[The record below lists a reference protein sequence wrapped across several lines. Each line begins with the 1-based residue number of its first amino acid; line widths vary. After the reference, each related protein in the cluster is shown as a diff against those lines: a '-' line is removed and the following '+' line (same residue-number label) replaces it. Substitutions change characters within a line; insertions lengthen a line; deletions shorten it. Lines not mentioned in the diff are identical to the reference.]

1 MLIEMMNKVLRIVS
15 YILLFV
21 TSFFVISQ
29 SLLDSVALINYR
41 SLFFDV
47 ILFMVML
54 FLAKYINVLFF
65 LAVLKFWKIPF
76 SFYYIFPYF
85 RFNNFSKIFFD
96 PMFLTR
102 SYEYFKIKL
111 NDSNV
116 SYIKKSH
123 LIYLQVVLIVTFLL
137 IYLFGW
143 QYHLYLPIFIL
154 YFGSNVK
161 HPSNDEILF
170 IQSCEAID
178 TEYEKY
184 DDKLVSN
191 LQFHAIALMYIEN
204 TKLNNVDM
212 KLNIFNPIYSMRDL
226 EFICHWSMQDR
237 ANRELTKISSISNI
251 EFNEVEKMINLGIVP
266 LHLKYYKFL
275 IEDYYNRDTNSISG

>member
-1 MLIEMMNKVLRIVS
+1 MIIVMMNKVLRIVS
-15 YILLFV
+15 YMLLFV

-29 SLLDSVALINYR
+29 SLSDSVASINYR
-41 SLFFDV
+41 SLFLDV
-47 ILFMVML
+47 SLFMAMI
-54 FLAKYINVLFF
+54 FLAKYINDLFF

-85 RFNNFSKIFFD
+85 RINNYSKIFFD

-143 QYHLYLPIFIL
+143 QYQLYLPIFIL
-154 YFGSNVK
+154 YFGSNIK
-161 HPSNDEILF
+161 HPTNDEILF
-170 IQSCEAID
+170 IQFCEAVD
-178 TEYEKY
+178 TECEKC
-184 DDKLVSN
+184 DDKLISN

-204 TKLNNVDM
+204 TKLNNVDI

-226 EFICHWSMQDR
+226 EFIRYWSMQES
-237 ANRELTKISSISNI
+237 AKKEFFKISSISNV
-251 EFNEVEKMINLGIVP
+251 ELNELEKIIKLGIVP
-266 LHLKYYKFL
+266 LYLKYYKFL
-275 IEDYYNRDTNSISG
+275 IENYKKGY

>member
-29 SLLDSVALINYR
+29 TLLDSVAPINYR
-41 SLFFDV
+41 SLFFGV
-47 ILFMVML
+47 ILFMVIL
-54 FLAKYINVLFF
+54 FLAKYINDLSF
-65 LAVLKFWKIPF
+65 LAVLKFRKIPI
-76 SFYYIFPYF
+76 SFHYIFPYF
-85 RFNNFSKIFFD
+85 RFNNYSKIFID

-116 SYIKKSH
+116 GYIKKAH
-123 LIYLQVVLIVTFLL
+123 LTYLQVVLIVIFLL

-154 YFGSNVK
+154 YFGSNIK
-161 HPSNDEILF
+161 HPSNDELLF
-170 IQSCEAID
+170 IQSFEAVD
-178 TEYEKY
+178 AEYEKY

-191 LQFHAIALMYIEN
+191 LQFHTIALMYIEN

-212 KLNIFNPIYSMRDL
+212 KLNVFNPIYSMRDL
-226 EFICHWSMQDR
+226 EFIRHWSMQDR
-237 ANRELTKISSISNI
+237 ANKEFTKIASISNI
-251 EFNEVEKMINLGIVP
+251 EFNEVGKIIKLGIVP

-275 IEDYYNRDTNSISG
+275 IENYYNKDTNSISG

>member
-15 YILLFV
+15 YMLLFV

-29 SLLDSVALINYR
+29 SLSDSVASINYR
-41 SLFFDV
+41 SLFLDV
-47 ILFMVML
+47 SLFMVMI
-54 FLAKYINVLFF
+54 FLAKYINDLFF
-65 LAVLKFWKIPF
+65 LAVLKFWEIPF
-76 SFYYIFPYF
+76 SFYYILPYF
-85 RFNNFSKIFFD
+85 RFNNDSKLFFD

-154 YFGSNVK
+154 YFGSNIK
-161 HPSNDEILF
+161 HPTNDEILF
-170 IQSCEAID
+170 IQFCEAVD
-178 TEYEKY
+178 TECEKR
-184 DDKLVSN
+184 DDKLISN

-204 TKLNNVDM
+204 TKLSNVDM
-212 KLNIFNPIYSMRDL
+212 NLNIFNPIYSMRDL
-226 EFICHWSMQDR
+226 EFIRYWSMQDS
-237 ANRELTKISSISNI
+237 AKKEFFKTSSISNV
-251 EFNEVEKMINLGIVP
+251 ELNEVEKIIKLGIVP

-275 IEDYYNRDTNSISG
+275 IENYKKGY

>member
-15 YILLFV
+15 YILLFI

-29 SLLDSVALINYR
+29 SLLDSVSPINYR
-41 SLFFDV
+41 SLFLNV
-47 ILFMVML
+47 SLFMVML
-54 FLAKYINVLFF
+54 FIAKYINNLFF
-65 LAVLKFWKIPF
+65 LAILKFRKIPIN
-76 SFYYIFPYF
+76 FYYIFPYF
-85 RFNNFSKIFFD
+85 RFNNYSKMFID

-116 SYIKKSH
+116 GYIKKSH
-123 LIYLQVVLIVTFLL
+123 LTYLQVVLIITILL

-143 QYHLYLPIFIL
+143 QYHLCLPIFIL
-154 YFGSNVK
+154 YFGSNIK

-170 IQSCEAID
+170 IQSCEAVDI
-178 TEYEKY
+178 EYGKC

-204 TKLNNVDM
+204 TKLNNVDI

-226 EFICHWSMQDR
+226 EFIRHWSMQDR

>member
-29 SLLDSVALINYR
+29 SLLDSVSPINYR
-41 SLFFDV
+41 SLFLDV
-47 ILFMVML
+47 SLFMVML
-54 FLAKYINVLFF
+54 FLAKYINDLFF
-65 LAVLKFWKIPF
+65 LAILKFRRIPI

-85 RFNNFSKIFFD
+85 RFNNYSKIFID

-102 SYEYFKIKL
+102 SYEYFNIKL

-116 SYIKKSH
+116 GYIKKSH
-123 LIYLQVVLIVTFLL
+123 LTYLQVVLIITVVL

-154 YFGSNVK
+154 YFGSNIK
-161 HPSNDEILF
+161 HPSNDELLF
-170 IQSCEAID
+170 IQSCEAVDI
-178 TEYEKY
+178 EYGKCV
-184 DDKLVSN
+184 DKLVSN

-226 EFICHWSMQDR
+226 EFIRHWSMQDR
-237 ANRELTKISSISNI
+237 ANREYTKISSISNI
-251 EFNEVEKMINLGIVP
+251 ELNEVEKIIKLGIVP

-275 IEDYYNRDTNSISG
+275 IENYDNRDTNSISG

>member
-29 SLLDSVALINYR
+29 TLLDSVAPINYR
-41 SLFFDV
+41 SLFFGV
-47 ILFMVML
+47 ILFMVIL
-54 FLAKYINVLFF
+54 FLAKYINDLSF
-65 LAVLKFWKIPF
+65 LAVLKFRKIPI
-76 SFYYIFPYF
+76 SFHYIFPYF
-85 RFNNFSKIFFD
+85 RFNNYSKIFID

-116 SYIKKSH
+116 GYIKKAH
-123 LIYLQVVLIVTFLL
+123 LTYLQVVLIVIFLL

-143 QYHLYLPIFIL
+143 QYHLYLPLFIL
-154 YFGSNVK
+154 YFGSNIK
-161 HPSNDEILF
+161 HPSNDELLF
-170 IQSCEAID
+170 IQSFEAVD
-178 TEYEKY
+178 AEYEKY

-226 EFICHWSMQDR
+226 EFIRHWSMQDR
-237 ANRELTKISSISNI
+237 ANKEFTKIASISNI
-251 EFNEVEKMINLGIVP
+251 EFNEVGKIIKLGIVP

-275 IEDYYNRDTNSISG
+275 IENYYNKDTNSISG

>member
-15 YILLFV
+15 YILLFI

-29 SLLDSVALINYR
+29 SLLDSVSPINYR
-41 SLFFDV
+41 SLFLNV
-47 ILFMVML
+47 SLFMVML
-54 FLAKYINVLFF
+54 FIAKYINNLFF
-65 LAVLKFWKIPF
+65 LAILKFRKIPIN
-76 SFYYIFPYF
+76 FYYIFPYF
-85 RFNNFSKIFFD
+85 RFNNYSKMFID

-116 SYIKKSH
+116 GYIKKSH
-123 LIYLQVVLIVTFLL
+123 LTYLQVVLIITILL

-143 QYHLYLPIFIL
+143 QYHLCLPIFIL
-154 YFGSNVK
+154 YFGSNIK

-170 IQSCEAID
+170 IQSCEAVDI
-178 TEYEKY
+178 EYGKC

-204 TKLNNVDM
+204 TKLNNVDI

-226 EFICHWSMQDR
+226 EFIRHWSMQDR
-237 ANRELTKISSISNI
+237 ANREFTKISSISNI
-251 EFNEVEKMINLGIVP
+251 ELNEVEKMIKLGIVP

-275 IEDYYNRDTNSISG
+275 IENYYNRDTNSISG

>member
-15 YILLFV
+15 YILLFI

-29 SLLDSVALINYR
+29 SLLDSVSPINYR
-41 SLFFDV
+41 SLFLNV
-47 ILFMVML
+47 SLFMVML
-54 FLAKYINVLFF
+54 FIAKYINNLFF
-65 LAVLKFWKIPF
+65 LAILKFRKIPIN
-76 SFYYIFPYF
+76 FYYIFPYF
-85 RFNNFSKIFFD
+85 RFNNYSKMFID

-116 SYIKKSH
+116 GYIKKSH
-123 LIYLQVVLIVTFLL
+123 LTYLQVVLIITILL

-143 QYHLYLPIFIL
+143 QYHLCLPIFIL
-154 YFGSNVK
+154 YFGSNIK

-170 IQSCEAID
+170 IQSCEAVDI
-178 TEYEKY
+178 EYGKC

-204 TKLNNVDM
+204 TKLNNDDI

-226 EFICHWSMQDR
+226 EFIRHWSMQDR
-237 ANRELTKISSISNI
+237 ANREFTKISSISNV
-251 EFNEVEKMINLGIVP
+251 EFNEVEKIIKLGIVP

-275 IEDYYNRDTNSISG
+275 IENYYNKDTNSISG

>member
-29 SLLDSVALINYR
+29 TLLDSVAPINYR
-41 SLFFDV
+41 SLFFGV

-54 FLAKYINVLFF
+54 FLAKYINDLSF
-65 LAVLKFWKIPF
+65 LAVLKFRKIPI
-76 SFYYIFPYF
+76 SFHYIFPYF
-85 RFNNFSKIFFD
+85 RFNNYSKIFID

-116 SYIKKSH
+116 GYIKKAN
-123 LIYLQVVLIVTFLL
+123 LTYLQVVLIVIFLL

-154 YFGSNVK
+154 YFGSNIK
-161 HPSNDEILF
+161 HPSNGEILF

-184 DDKLVSN
+184 DDKLVLN

-226 EFICHWSMQDR
+226 EFIRHWSMQDR

-275 IEDYYNRDTNSISG
+275 IENYYNRDTNSISG

>member
-1 MLIEMMNKVLRIVS
+1 MLIVMMNKVLRIVS
-15 YILLFV
+15 YMLLFI

-29 SLLDSVALINYR
+29 SLSDSVASINYR
-41 SLFFDV
+41 SLFLDV
-47 ILFMVML
+47 SLFMVMI
-54 FLAKYINVLFF
+54 FIAKYINDLFF

-85 RFNNFSKIFFD
+85 RFNNYSKIFFD

-143 QYHLYLPIFIL
+143 QYQLYLPIFIL
-154 YFGSNVK
+154 YFGSNIK
-161 HPSNDEILF
+161 HPTNDEIIF
-170 IQSCEAID
+170 IQFCEAVD
-178 TEYEKY
+178 TECEKR
-184 DDKLVSN
+184 DDKLISN

-204 TKLNNVDM
+204 TKLSNVDM
-212 KLNIFNPIYSMRDL
+212 NLNIFNPIYSMRDL
-226 EFICHWSMQDR
+226 EFIRYWSMQES
-237 ANRELTKISSISNI
+237 AKKEFFKISSISNV
-251 EFNEVEKMINLGIVP
+251 ELNEVEKIIKLGIVP

-275 IEDYYNRDTNSISG
+275 IENYKKGY

>member
-29 SLLDSVALINYR
+29 SLLDSVSPINYR
-41 SLFFDV
+41 SLFLYV
-47 ILFMVML
+47 SLFMVML
-54 FLAKYINVLFF
+54 FLAKYINDLFF
-65 LAVLKFWKIPF
+65 LAILKFRKIPI

-85 RFNNFSKIFFD
+85 RFNNYSKIFID

-116 SYIKKSH
+116 GYIKKAH
-123 LIYLQVVLIVTFLL
+123 LTYLQVVLIVIFLL

-154 YFGSNVK
+154 YFGSNIK
-161 HPSNDEILF
+161 HPSNDELLF
-170 IQSCEAID
+170 IQSFEAVD
-178 TEYEKY
+178 AEYEKY

-191 LQFHAIALMYIEN
+191 LQFHTIALMYIEN

-212 KLNIFNPIYSMRDL
+212 KLNVFNPIYSMRDL
-226 EFICHWSMQDR
+226 EFIRHWSMQDR
-237 ANRELTKISSISNI
+237 ANKEFTKIASISNI
-251 EFNEVEKMINLGIVP
+251 EFNEVGKIIKLGIVP

-275 IEDYYNRDTNSISG
+275 IENYYNKNTNSISG

>member
-15 YILLFV
+15 YILLFI

-29 SLLDSVALINYR
+29 SLLDSVSPINYR
-41 SLFFDV
+41 SLFLNV
-47 ILFMVML
+47 SLFMVML
-54 FLAKYINVLFF
+54 FIAKYINNLFF
-65 LAVLKFWKIPF
+65 LAILKFRKIPIN
-76 SFYYIFPYF
+76 FYYIFPYF
-85 RFNNFSKIFFD
+85 RFNNYSKMFID

-116 SYIKKSH
+116 GYIKKSH
-123 LIYLQVVLIVTFLL
+123 LTYLQVVLIITILL

-143 QYHLYLPIFIL
+143 QYHLCLPIFIL
-154 YFGSNVK
+154 YFGSNIK

-170 IQSCEAID
+170 IQSCEAVDI
-178 TEYEKY
+178 EYGKC

-204 TKLNNVDM
+204 TKLNNVDI

-226 EFICHWSMQDR
+226 EFIRHWSMQDR
-237 ANRELTKISSISNI
+237 ANREFTKISSISNV
-251 EFNEVEKMINLGIVP
+251 EFNEGEKIIKLGIVP

-275 IEDYYNRDTNSISG
+275 IENYYNKDTNSISG

>member
-1 MLIEMMNKVLRIVS
+1 MIIVMMNKVLRIVS
-15 YILLFV
+15 YMLLFV

-29 SLLDSVALINYR
+29 SLSDSVASINYR
-41 SLFFDV
+41 SLFLDV
-47 ILFMVML
+47 SLFMVMI
-54 FLAKYINVLFF
+54 FLAKYINDLFF

-85 RFNNFSKIFFD
+85 RFNNYSKIFFD

-123 LIYLQVVLIVTFLL
+123 LIYLEVVLIVTFLL

-154 YFGSNVK
+154 YFGSNIK
-161 HPSNDEILF
+161 HPTNDEILF
-170 IQSCEAID
+170 IQFCEAVD
-178 TEYEKY
+178 TECEKH
-184 DDKLVSN
+184 DDKLISN

-204 TKLNNVDM
+204 TKLSSVDM
-212 KLNIFNPIYSMRDL
+212 NLNIFNPIYSMRDL
-226 EFICHWSMQDR
+226 EFIRYWSMQESAKKDFFK
-237 ANRELTKISSISNI
+237 TSSISNV
-251 EFNEVEKMINLGIVP
+251 ELNEVEKIIKLGIVP

-275 IEDYYNRDTNSISG
+275 IENYKKGY

>member
-1 MLIEMMNKVLRIVS
+1 MMNKVLRIVS
-15 YILLFV
+15 YMLLFV

-29 SLLDSVALINYR
+29 SLSDSVASINYR
-41 SLFFDV
+41 SLFLDV
-47 ILFMVML
+47 SLFMVMI
-54 FLAKYINVLFF
+54 FLAKYINDLFF

-85 RFNNFSKIFFD
+85 RFNNYSKIFFD

-123 LIYLQVVLIVTFLL
+123 LIYLEVVLIVTFLL

-154 YFGSNVK
+154 YFGSNIK
-161 HPSNDEILF
+161 HPTNDEILF
-170 IQSCEAID
+170 IQFCEAVD
-178 TEYEKY
+178 TECEKH
-184 DDKLVSN
+184 DDKLISN

-204 TKLNNVDM
+204 TKLSSVDM
-212 KLNIFNPIYSMRDL
+212 NLNIFNPIYSMRDL
-226 EFICHWSMQDR
+226 EFIRYWSMQESAKKDFFK
-237 ANRELTKISSISNI
+237 TSSISNV
-251 EFNEVEKMINLGIVP
+251 ELNEVEKIIKLGIVP

-275 IEDYYNRDTNSISG
+275 IENYKKGY

>member
-1 MLIEMMNKVLRIVS
+1 
-15 YILLFV
+15 
-21 TSFFVISQ
+21 
-29 SLLDSVALINYR
+29 LDSVAPINYR
-41 SLFFDV
+41 SLFFGV

-54 FLAKYINVLFF
+54 FLAKYINDLSF
-65 LAVLKFWKIPF
+65 LAVLKFRKIPI
-76 SFYYIFPYF
+76 SFHYIFPYF
-85 RFNNFSKIFFD
+85 RFNNYSKIFID

-116 SYIKKSH
+116 GYIKKAH
-123 LIYLQVVLIVTFLL
+123 LTYLQVVLIVIFLL

-154 YFGSNVK
+154 YFGSNIK
-161 HPSNDEILF
+161 HPSNGEILF

-184 DDKLVSN
+184 DHKLVSN

-226 EFICHWSMQDR
+226 EFIRHWSMQDR

-275 IEDYYNRDTNSISG
+275 IENYYNRDTNSISG

>member
-1 MLIEMMNKVLRIVS
+1 MLIEMMNKILRIVS

-29 SLLDSVALINYR
+29 TLLDSVAPINYR
-41 SLFFDV
+41 SLFFGV
-47 ILFMVML
+47 ILFMVIL
-54 FLAKYINVLFF
+54 FLAKYINDLSF
-65 LAVLKFWKIPF
+65 LAVLKFRKIPI
-76 SFYYIFPYF
+76 SFHYIFPYF
-85 RFNNFSKIFFD
+85 RFNNYSKIFID

-116 SYIKKSH
+116 GYIKKAH
-123 LIYLQVVLIVTFLL
+123 LTYLQVVLIVIFLL

-154 YFGSNVK
+154 YFGSNIK
-161 HPSNDEILF
+161 HPSNDELLF
-170 IQSCEAID
+170 IQSFEAVD
-178 TEYEKY
+178 AEYEKY

-191 LQFHAIALMYIEN
+191 LQFHTIALMYIEN

-212 KLNIFNPIYSMRDL
+212 KLNVFNPIYSMRDL
-226 EFICHWSMQDR
+226 EFIRHWSMQDR
-237 ANRELTKISSISNI
+237 ANKEFTKIASISNI
-251 EFNEVEKMINLGIVP
+251 EFNEVGKIIKLGIVP

-275 IEDYYNRDTNSISG
+275 IENYYNKDTNSISG